1 MYAAVVVQ
9 SPSHVQLLQPHRLEP
24 PDSSIIGISQARIL
38 EWVDIFFSRDLPDPG
53 IEPASPVLASR
64 FFTTEPPGRP

>member
-1 MYAAVVVQ
+1 
-9 SPSHVQLLQPHRLEP
+9 
-24 PDSSIIGISQARIL
+24 L

-64 FFTTEPPGRP
+64 FFTTEPPGRPQNYACSLISGAVLN